1 MEKERTANEV
11 LKDIYKGLD
20 RLDEISRK
28 FNFPADQKIIVAT
41 GTA

>member
-20 RLDEISRK
+20 RLDEIPRK
-28 FNFPADQKIIVAT
+28 LNLISQQIKK
-41 GTA
+41 

>member
-20 RLDEISRK
+20 QLDEISRK
-28 FNFPADQKIIVAT
+28 LNLISQQIKK
-41 GTA
+41 